1 MPGKRYDGQFKLSAA
16 RLVLEELI
24 PVKRLTD
31 QLDVPWYTFRR
42 WAAEYENDSE
52 DTSPRKL
59 QSHHKQGLRDTEFQ
73 EGGRGAPAKI
83 DRVKGEF
90 NRP

>member
-31 QLDVPWYTFRR
+31 QLDVPWYT
-42 WAAEYENDSE
+42 
-52 DTSPRKL
+52 
-59 QSHHKQGLRDTEFQ
+59 EFQ